1 MLQLVPFFKFFLAP
15 KITFFSSTFLCYH
28 YALITTS
35 LIHKLILLYF
45 EMGLHKTRKIPE
57 KMDKNSMSKNEIDE
71 RLLGKFDA
79 R

>member
-1 MLQLVPFFKFFLAP
+1 MLQLVPFFKLFFGP
-15 KITFFSSTFLCYH
+15 KNDFFSSTFFCDH

-35 LIHKLILLYF
+35 LLHKLILLYF

-71 RLLGKFDA
+71 TLLGKFDA